1 MVLIP
6 GPRGTDKETSGG
18 DEDVAREAGLAHGH
32 LAGSLQTDS
41 DGTGESVPL
50 FQNFFFSV
58 FVDFDL

>member
-18 DEDVAREAGLAHGH
+18 DEDVAREAGLAHRH

-41 DGTGESVPL
+41 DGTGALVSEL
-50 FQNFFFSV
+50 FCSV